1 MSAQPIVRPRARGLL
16 LVGALGALI
25 AACGHGGPSGPQSV
39 EGTPS
44 QITAAAL
51 GYLNI
56 YRAQCGEAP
65 LTDSPAL
72 DTAATQ
78 HAGWMVLQGIGF
90 THFETTDGTSG
101 GPPATANVL
110 FAAVTPAARAA
121 KANGGIDVAPG
132 AAYSEVIC
140 NIPGANAIQWMW
152 YTVYHRLP
160 LMRPTTSFFGF
171 GDWDASLDQFPGDG
185 LIQGSGFAT
194 CLVATNPA
202 LVTVVASSWP
212 ATGTTGVLP
221 TFDPSVE
228 TPNAFDPGNPAQS
241 PHTPATGRLGPPLHV
256 VLPTSQPWATLSV
269 TLTDPLGGSVPLY
282 VLVGGGA
289 LPALT
294 APVNGSTAVYTD
306 SNLNTGEIIIVP
318 QSPLMPQSNYTATLD
333 AATTGTTPDTVVL
346 GLSAPWTFTTGQ

>member
-1 MSAQPIVRPRARGLL
+1 MSAWPIVRIRAPGLL
-16 LVGALGALI
+16 ILAALGAGL

-39 EGTPS
+39 EGTPQ
-44 QITAAAL
+44 QITAAAIA
-51 GYLNI
+51 YVNA

-65 LTDSPAL
+65 LADSLAL
-72 DTAATQ
+72 DTAATR

-90 THFETTDGTSG
+90 SHFETTDGTSG
-101 GPPATANVL
+101 GPPATANLL

-121 KANGGIDVAPG
+121 IANGGPDIVPG
-132 AAYSEVIC
+132 STYSEVIC
-140 NIPGANAIQWMW
+140 NIPGPAAIQWMW

-160 LMRPTTSFFGF
+160 LMRPTTAFFGF

-185 LIQGSGFAT
+185 LTQGSGFAT

-212 ATGTTGVLP
+212 ATGTTAVLP
-221 TFDPSVE
+221 TFDPAAE

-256 VLPTSQPWATLSV
+256 VLPTSQPWASVSV
-269 TLTDPLGGSVPLY
+269 TLADPNGISVPLY

-294 APVNGSTAVYTD
+294 APVDASTTVYTD
-306 SNLNTGEIIIVP
+306 SNLNPGEIIIVP
-318 QSPLMPQSNYTATLD
+318 QSPLMAQSLYTATLN

-346 GLSAPWTFTTGQ
+346 GVSAPWSFTTGQ